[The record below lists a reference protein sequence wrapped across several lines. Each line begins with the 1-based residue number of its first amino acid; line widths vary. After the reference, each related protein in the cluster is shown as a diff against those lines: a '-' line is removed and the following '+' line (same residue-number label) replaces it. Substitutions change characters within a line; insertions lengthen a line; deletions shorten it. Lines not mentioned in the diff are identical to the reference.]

1 MKKKKNC
8 CLVERNKGAGDPRWT
23 PSFPEMRALH
33 NSQTGFRA
41 RRKLGQKLVPRSSS
55 GAPCGQQQGRGGS
68 AMRSKFKADFPP
80 GISHAL
86 MASVVPMRISAG
98 VRYIHMHAQTHDYPN
113 ACAKPWSRKNKQK
126 WLSLGQSCVESF
138 SLMSFLHAHMKE
150 NNLQLFGMQVWD
162 TIYASS
168 SQYLDRLSGTWSW
181 GDAQICVWGCLFQE

>member
-1 MKKKKNC
+1 MSCIVITREDGEVVIVSRTTNDIRNKSKNEEEKNC
-8 CLVERNKGAGDPRWT
+8 SLVERNKGAADPRWT

-68 AMRSKFKADFPP
+68 AMRSEFKADFPP

-113 ACAKPWSRKNKQK
+113 ACAKPWSRA
-126 WLSLGQSCVESF
+126 L
-138 SLMSFLHAHMKE
+138 AH
-150 NNLQLFGMQVWD
+150 
-162 TIYASS
+162 
-168 SQYLDRLSGTWSW
+168 
-181 GDAQICVWGCLFQE
+181 